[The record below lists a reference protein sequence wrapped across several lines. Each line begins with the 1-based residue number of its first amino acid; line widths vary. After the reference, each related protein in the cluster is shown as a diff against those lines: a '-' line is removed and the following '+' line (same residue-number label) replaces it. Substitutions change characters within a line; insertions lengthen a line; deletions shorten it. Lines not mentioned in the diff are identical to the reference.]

1 MTEKYCWCGRKATRF
16 HETNYYSSGDVS
28 TREVQRCGY
37 HGRQFNN
44 EGANTVYTQNTLII
58 SNRHYRYHQQK
69 QGNIYIAY
77 CRMYSMNQ
85 AEELEILRDIINEC
99 LILAQ
104 ETNDLLDENNDEAIS
119 KVSQIIS
126 NLELGVNAL

>member
-1 MTEKYCWCGRKATRF
+1 MFIEIIVDGDDIPKVFPIEK
-16 HETNYYSSGDVS
+16 
-28 TREVQRCGY
+28 
-37 HGRQFNN
+37 
-44 EGANTVYTQNTLII
+44 
-58 SNRHYRYHQQK
+58 
-69 QGNIYIAY
+69 
-77 CRMYSMNQ
+77 

>member
-1 MTEKYCWCGRKATRF
+1 
-16 HETNYYSSGDVS
+16 
-28 TREVQRCGY
+28 
-37 HGRQFNN
+37 
-44 EGANTVYTQNTLII
+44 
-58 SNRHYRYHQQK
+58 
-69 QGNIYIAY
+69 
-77 CRMYSMNQ
+77 MYSMNQ

>member
-1 MTEKYCWCGRKATRF
+1 
-16 HETNYYSSGDVS
+16 
-28 TREVQRCGY
+28 
-37 HGRQFNN
+37 
-44 EGANTVYTQNTLII
+44 
-58 SNRHYRYHQQK
+58 
-69 QGNIYIAY
+69 
-77 CRMYSMNQ
+77 MNQ
-85 AEELEILRDIINEC
+85 VEELEILRDIINEC